1 MYFFLSFPF
10 KLIFFTLKSTKGLLD
25 FNFSSLFSD
34 CWVDNI
40 FLKWDP
46 VAKVYTD
53 NDGVEV
59 RVPHADGR
67 YF

>member
-1 MYFFLSFPF
+1 MVG
-10 KLIFFTLKSTKGLLD
+10 TLPRKLLD
-25 FNFSSLFSD
+25 LNK
-34 CWVDNI
+34 WKRHTPEDNI